1 MNSNNTGRGFD
12 FSSTAA
18 AYSSQASSSQSPGAL
33 YFGGSTHSP
42 ALGPE
47 SDSYDPA
54 QAAAVAAASTH
65 HQLFMVANLAQQQAI
80 RQLAAA
86 NNSNSSNTYNNS
98 NYYFAAPSAATATT
112 RQAQHDFSNLNS
124 HLSGANHGTAFT
136 GMDLLTGNNQKNSY
150 NFSRSLGCP
159 NSPGAAAALTLTNRS
174 EQHQRQQQQQQHS
187 THRRQSSL
195 DELLLMHPSIMAG
208 FPLDSFPL
216 TNVFSSSANGP
227 RPDLA
232 SSLSSNMMT
241 LIHNQDY
248 NNNLFDGSLERI
260 QLEVSSISLEKMS
273 GNEVISRVRER
284 VDDVLT
290 KYIPCV
296 EFLVQ
301 CQQDLRKGVEFATQ
315 RRQAPYS
322 RSRSAQNM
330 TAKQFY
336 ISYVEPLPQ
345 SFQRTNQ
352 FKMDHKSLNEAV
364 EDLQKL
370 LQDSKRSVQL
380 GCEAVKSNFLG
391 GMKEGKSWGLRKWL
405 SKHGDALRV
414 CTDLECILHACQK
427 LSKDEDTTRRL
438 AELLRPLA
446 KRVLDRLRSDIP
458 VSYQQHST
466 AHPYLPFFHRLEAA
480 LRSVSNFDPDD
491 DDVICLDSDDDDEV
505 VVEEVKSSSKM
516 MGTSAVQRNPSP
528 IKKRKRHES
537 AVEIDDEPEPKIQRE
552 KERQK
557 KFPQNYIGYEDN
569 SSSGESDSEDIIQI
583 IDLAA
588 ETNDFTSGE
597 WTCASCSMMNA
608 AMCTN
613 CLACGQERELAQ
625 IPAMDDFG
633 LQSRSNSPASFCSS
647 NLLSMNDYNSCDEN
661 IKVSK
666 REPLWPVPRDSLTSQ
681 QLTANNIADT
691 LDRLS
696 DIFEQHQQS
705 SFRPQHVRCSS
716 FWDDARYASAVRLFG
731 QVLRRNEAVSF
742 LDPVDEDSLIRAGNT
757 PYSHI
762 IKHPLCFRDIATALL
777 GKDLR
782 ISRGN
787 SGLLP
792 VHGLSSWN
800 MWDGSHLL
808 QAIDLVFLN
817 ALAYEKATDQGKSNH
832 RSLTNK
838 LRKDY
843 WTGVHE
849 CVGKH
854 VMQDS
859 ERRKRC
865 CPTRRSESSGFVVYK
880 IHEN

>member
-1 MNSNNTGRGFD
+1 MMNSNNTGRGFD
-12 FSSTAA
+12 FSSAAA
-18 AYSSQASSSQSPGAL
+18 AYSSQASSSQSPRAL

-42 ALGPE
+42 ALGPD
-47 SDSYDPA
+47 SDAYNPT
-54 QAAAVAAASTH
+54 QAAAVAATH
-65 HQLFMVANLAQQQAI
+65 HQLLMVANLAQQQAM
-80 RQLAAA
+80 RQLAAG
-86 NNSNSSNTYNNS
+86 NNSNSHNND
-98 NYYFAAPSAATATT
+98 NGNFYFAAPSAATATT
-112 RQAQHDFSNLNS
+112 RQAPHGFSNLNS
-124 HLSGANHGTAFT
+124 SLSGSNNGAAFT
-136 GMDLLTGNNQKNSY
+136 GMELFTENYQSNTHNLPRS
-150 NFSRSLGCP
+150 SRCP
-159 NSPGAAAALTLTNRS
+159 KSPGAASALILTNRDHL
-174 EQHQRQQQQQQHS
+174 HQRQQEQS
-187 THRRQSSL
+187 SHRRQSSL
-195 DELLLMHPSIMAG
+195 DELLFMHPGIMAG
-208 FPLDSFPL
+208 LPIDSFPL
-216 TNVFSSSANGP
+216 TNVFSSSANAP

-232 SSLSSNMMT
+232 SSLSSNMMS
-241 LIHNQDY
+241 LFQNQENNN
-248 NNNLFDGSLERI
+248 NNNLFEESLEKI

-273 GNEVISRVRER
+273 GNEVIARVRER
-284 VDDVLT
+284 VNDVLT

-301 CQQDLRKGVEFATQ
+301 CQQDLRKGVEYATQ

-322 RSRSAQNM
+322 RSRSTPNM

-336 ISYVEPLPQ
+336 TAYVEPLPKT
-345 SFQRTNQ
+345 FQRNNQ
-352 FKMDHKSLNEAV
+352 FKMDHKSLNDAV

-370 LQDSKRSVQL
+370 LEDAKRNTQL
-380 GCEAVKSNFLG
+380 GCEAVKSSFLG

-427 LSKDEDTTRRL
+427 LSKDEHTTRRL
-438 AELLRPLA
+438 AEILRPLA

-491 DDVICLDSDDDDEV
+491 DDVICVDSDDDDEV

-516 MGTSAVQRNPSP
+516 TSTPAVQRNPSP
-528 IKKRKRHES
+528 AKKRKRHES
-537 AVEIDDEPEPKIQRE
+537 AVEIDDEPEPKIRPE
-552 KERQK
+552 TERQK
-557 KFPQNYIGYEDN
+557 TSFKNDIGDDDD

-608 AMCTN
+608 AMCSN
-613 CLACGQERELAQ
+613 CLACGKEKELAQ

-647 NLLSMNDYNSCDEN
+647 NLLTLNGYSSCDEN
-661 IKVSK
+661 LNVSK
-666 REPLWPVPRDSLTSQ
+666 REPLWPAPRDSLTSQ
-681 QLTANNIADT
+681 QQIANSIADT

-696 DIFEQHQQS
+696 DMFEQHQQS
-705 SFRPQHVRCSS
+705 SFRPQNVRCSS
-716 FWDDARYASAVRLFG
+716 FWDDFRYASAIRLFG
-731 QVLRRNEAVSF
+731 QVLRRNEAVCF

-777 GKDLR
+777 GKDLK

-787 SGLLP
+787 SGRLP
-792 VHGLSSWN
+792 VNGLSSWN

-817 ALAYEKATDQGKSNH
+817 SLAYGKATDPGKSSQ

-854 VMQDS
+854 VMEDS